1 MEKLTIKLGVPVL
14 LLFSLLVLQT
24 QNVFAC
30 SPGGPNPW
38 FATQLSFER
47 STLPSGIEIVQT
59 DPTYEPYA
67 LINKSPDPFYLVS
80 EINPVLLSPA
90 YGNEYRF
97 PNSELPENYEP
108 HYKITSSQVYFWGQ
122 LSSQDSEGWKPN
134 SGGINN
140 SAATRVRVGE
150 DIYILDGESRQIFKD
165 NRPAVVEIPSPQNF
179 KILGFSKGNPV
190 EIRGTLNYSLNEKYD
205 PQAFAKGVEAC
216 NEWGQSLNSPFWK
229 ILSFAPVIIILFIFS
244 GIGFLIYKIIKRFK
258 K

>member
-1 MEKLTIKLGVPVL
+1 MKKIITKFGVPVL

-38 FATQLSFER
+38 FATQLSFEK

-59 DPTYEPYA
+59 DPIYEPYA
-67 LINKSPDPFYLVS
+67 LINKSPDPFYLVR

-90 YGNEYRF
+90 YGDEYRF

-108 HYKITSSQVYFWGQ
+108 RYKITSSQVYFWGQ
-122 LSSQDSEGWKPN
+122 LSSQDNEEWRPN

-140 SAATRVRVGE
+140 SAATRVRVNE
-150 DIYILDGESRQIFKD
+150 DIYILNGESRQIYKD
-165 NRPAVVEIPSPQNF
+165 NRPTTVDIPDSQTF
-179 KILGFSKGNPV
+179 KIPGFYKGSAV

-216 NEWGQSLNSPFWK
+216 NKWDQSSNSLFWK
-229 ILSFAPVIIILFIFS
+229 ILSFVPVINQLPR
-244 GIGFLIYKIIKRFK
+244 GKPTGYDRRHGLGE
-258 K
+258 